1 MAKGSGHMNFLYQKA
16 RIVVEVYALDDVRH
30 DFSLRTGEHETVLHE
45 LVLGAVTEIVSEH
58 FAGGAAP
65 GGRVLDS
72 VDDDEGDGSRLHY
85 WLEAAGGTYRM
96 IVLRFDDE
104 VRTPPVL
111 ADTMALVYGERTL
124 ICRFVAYQGP
134 FPRSIGIEHIP
145 EGRFSDARPPAPKPV
160 RPTVT
165 VKPLVHRAAAGI
177 ARLWA
182 AAIDK
187 FDQGRQGL
195 HAWGASLRG
204 GVLKGLGGMRLGLL
218 HDQCW
223 LVLCREGQP
232 RSRLCLI
239 LEALMHKLLD
249 QRQKPDAEP
258 STGTRPLRVA
268 QGASRGGRS
277 PAAARKSTRPDTHRP
292 GTHRPGQDRRGP
304 AMAST
309 ADLSGAHLARV
320 HGIDVRLDDR
330 QRADWIAAL
339 VRELGTRNGPARE
352 PNVDRGPPW
361 RARSSHCLASH
372 SPAGDTPAA
381 QPPQTPPSQSRL
393 HVA

>member
-1 MAKGSGHMNFLYQKA
+1 M
-16 RIVVEVYALDDVRH
+16 
-30 DFSLRTGEHETVLHE
+30 
-45 LVLGAVTEIVSEH
+45 
-58 FAGGAAP
+58 
-65 GGRVLDS
+65 
-72 VDDDEGDGSRLHY
+72 DDDEGDGSRLHY

-134 FPRSIGIEHIP
+134 FRRSIGIEHIP

-165 VKPLVHRAAAGI
+165 VKPLIHRAAAGI
-177 ARLWA
+177 ARLWEA
-182 AAIDK
+182 TSGNLDRGWHAL
-187 FDQGRQGL
+187 RQ
-195 HAWGASLRG
+195 WSTSLRS
-204 GVLKGLGGMRLGLL
+204 GVVKGLAGVRPALSPIR
-218 HDQCW
+218 CW
-223 LVLCREGQP
+223 PVLCREGQP

-239 LEALMHKLLD
+239 LEALMQKLLD
-249 QRQKPDAEP
+249 QRQKPDAKP

-268 QGASRGGRS
+268 QGVSRGGRS
-277 PAAARKSTRPDTHRP
+277 PSAARKSTRPDTHRP
-292 GTHRPGQDRRGP
+292 GTHRPGQGRRGP

-309 ADLSGAHLARV
+309 ADLSGVHLARV

-381 QPPQTPPSQSRL
+381 QPPQAPPSQSRL
-393 HVA
+393 HIA